1 MVHDRIVTTEE
12 LTTWIGLSAQEI
24 GVLEARGIISQSE
37 CGWSL
42 HATVVALVRYYGE
55 IAAERGNDDVTVH

>member
-24 GVLEARGIISQSE
+24 GVLEARGIISRNSHE
-37 CGWSL
+37 RWPL
-42 HATVVALVRYYGE
+42 HATIVALVAYYLE
-55 IAAERGNDDVTVH
+55 AAAERGNGTVH